1 MAPARVCRGAVRT
14 GLVALTLAWTLVGCT
29 GGGPSPR
36 PVSETGLSGGDVIS
50 DFVHAW
56 PAAETAGFR
65 GVVDLPVIAA
75 RDIAL
80 HDADL
85 GITDTNVDLHDD
97 LDCGDDSCRQHA
109 TVTHQL
115 AGAGEWSYDT
125 LIKAKLDQGQWLVVW
140 SAETFNPDLTEGT
153 TLVSHRELPPRA
165 PILDRNGV
173 ALTPERAIVRIGL
186 VPDEVRPQTFG
197 DIGSVLD
204 VDTTSLRERV
214 AAAQPEWFVPVIDL
228 RRSQFAVLRDELLQV
243 PGVLVDT
250 ANRALAP
257 TSQWGRAVLGSVG
270 PATTAALARAG
281 PSAVSSDEVG
291 LSGLQLAFQQQL
303 AGVPG
308 VTINLVEKSTGDVIN
323 QVLSRKPIPGAP
335 LETTLDLET
344 QSAAELAVDSET
356 ETTAAVVVK
365 ASTGEILAA
374 ANAPGPT
381 SYNTAF
387 VGRYAPGS
395 TFKVV
400 TAYALMSHG
409 VVEPTTPV
417 KCPDTT
423 VVDGKRFKN
432 YDSGIVGPSP
442 DFAEA
447 FAASCN
453 TTMVDFADEIGAHQL
468 AATATQFGFGASWD
482 LGLDAFSGSV
492 PVEHDIVTRAA
503 DMIGQGRV
511 EASPLM
517 MAMVAAA
524 VDSEVSR
531 TPTLLPGVLPG
542 TRLKELD
549 PDLATKVQSLM
560 RLVVTDGTG
569 TSVDLPGQP
578 VFAKTGTAE
587 FQQGAETGT
596 NAWMIG
602 YRGDLAFAVLVENG
616 ESGAHDAA
624 PVVRALLSRL
634 PATGY

>member
-1 MAPARVCRGAVRT
+1 MAPARSRRWAVQT
-14 GLVALTLAWTLVGCT
+14 GLAALSLASTLAGCT
-29 GGGPSPR
+29 GGGSSPR
-36 PVSETGLSGGDVIS
+36 PVGDTGPSGGNVIS
-50 DFVHAW
+50 DFAGAW
-56 PAAETAGFR
+56 PDADAEGFR

-75 RDIAL
+75 RDIAV
-80 HDADL
+80 HDAAL
-85 GITDTNVDLHDD
+85 GITATQVALHDD

-115 AGAGEWSYDT
+115 AGAGEWTYDT
-125 LIKAKLDQGQWLVVW
+125 LIKARLNEGQWLVVW
-140 SAETFNPDLTEGT
+140 SAETFNPNLTEGT
-153 TLVSHRELPPRA
+153 TLVLHRVLPPRA

-186 VPDEVRPQTFG
+186 VPDKVTSQTFG
-197 DIGSVLD
+197 AIGSILD
-204 VDTTSLRERV
+204 VDTTSLRDRV
-214 AAAQPEWFVPVIDL
+214 AAAKPEWFVPVIDL

-243 PGVLVDT
+243 PGVLLDT

-257 TSQWGRAVLGSVG
+257 TAQWGRAVLGSVG
-270 PATTAALARAG
+270 PATADALANAG
-281 PSAVSSDEVG
+281 PDAISSDEVG
-291 LSGLQLAFQQQL
+291 LSGLQSVYQKQL

-308 VTINLVEKSTGDVIN
+308 VTIDLVEKSTGDVIN
-323 QVLSRKPIPGAP
+323 QVLSRKPTPGEP

-344 QSAAELAVDSET
+344 QSAAELAVAPET
-356 ETTAAVVVK
+356 ETTAVVVVK

-387 VGRYAPGS
+387 IGRYAPGS

-400 TAYALMSHG
+400 TAYTLMRQG
-409 VVEPTTPV
+409 VVEPATPV
-417 KCPDTT
+417 QCPDTT

-432 YDSGIVGPSP
+432 YDRGIVGPTPS
-442 DFAEA
+442 FAQA

-453 TTMVDFADEIGAHQL
+453 TTMVDFADDIGAHQL

-492 PVEHDIVTRAA
+492 PAERDLVTRAA
-503 DMIGQGRV
+503 DMIGQGKV

-517 MAMVAAA
+517 MAMAAAA

-531 TPTLLPGVLPG
+531 TPTLLPRVLPG
-542 TRLKELD
+542 TRLTELD
-549 PDLATKVQSLM
+549 PNVASKLQSLM

-587 FQQGAETGT
+587 FQQGAKTGT

-624 PVVRALLSRL
+624 PVVRSLLSGL